1 MSVHDNRRSARLY
14 RHLRFQVK
22 VAVPA
27 LYQGHLYGTRRGIC
41 VTRVLK
47 RAPKCSANASVVT
60 FPLTAAAF
68 ANGTHPV
75 TGTVGTISTLSSGC
89 TKHAPTEHK
98 ASDQTGTTHSMDR
111 QVAREVGNLATNR
124 NI

>member
-1 MSVHDNRRSARLY
+1 MSVHDNRRGARLY

-27 LYQGHLYGTRRGIC
+27 LYQGHLYGMRPGTRG
-41 VTRVLK
+41 LK
-47 RAPKCSANASVVT
+47 RAPKGSANASVVT
-60 FPLTAAAF
+60 LPLTAAAF

-98 ASDQTGTTHSMDR
+98 ASDQTGTTHGMDG
-111 QVAREVGNLATNR
+111 QVAREVGNLATDR